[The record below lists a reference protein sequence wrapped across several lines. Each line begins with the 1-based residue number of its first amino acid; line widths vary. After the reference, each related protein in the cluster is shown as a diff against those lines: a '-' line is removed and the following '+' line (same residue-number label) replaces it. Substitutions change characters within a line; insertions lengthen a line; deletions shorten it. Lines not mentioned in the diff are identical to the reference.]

1 MTSEIEKP
9 RIGITTGTAPAWR
22 SDGESYM
29 PYACAVASAGGA
41 PVPLGPGRC
50 GRLEDCDGIL
60 ITGGGDI
67 HPRHYRRFPGDEGL
81 SFDDLKKKYC
91 MTWDESRDAYELP
104 LVAHALQSGIPALA
118 ICRGLQTV
126 NVVLGGTLIPDIAAC
141 TGSTIAHKGCELG
154 RAAWHDVEVGSGS
167 VLARILTG
175 ASLRVNSYHHQ
186 GLLGGDV
193 APSLRVTALAP
204 DGIVEAMEG
213 AGRFWL
219 VAVQWHPERSLDESL
234 YEACLPLFE
243 DFVRA
248 AGTLRH
254 SQAIGETG
262 SILLQERT

>member
-1 MTSEIEKP
+1 M
-9 RIGITTGTAPAWR
+9 TTGTAAAWR
-22 SDGESYM
+22 SGGKSYV
-29 PYACAVASAGGA
+29 PYARVVASAGGA
-41 PVPLGPGRC
+41 PVPLGPRRR

-91 MTWDESRDAYELP
+91 MNWDESRDAHELP

-141 TGSTIAHKGCELG
+141 TGSTIAHRGCELG

-175 ASLRVNSYHHQ
+175 PSLRVNSYHHQ
-186 GLLGGDV
+186 GLQVGHV
-193 APSLRVTALAP
+193 APGLRVTALAP
-204 DGIVEAMEG
+204 DGIVEAMDG
-213 AGRFWL
+213 ADHPWL

-248 AGTLRH
+248 AGTVRR
-254 SQAIGETG
+254 SQTIGETG
-262 SILLQERT
+262 SILLQEHT